1 MHSGEKRLMRLNK
14 IPKTVFLLSIAL
26 LALLITGCYP
36 DHNQSTFD
44 PRGPV
49 AAEQLEVFWWILIG
63 GFIVFVLVEAA
74 LIYAIFK
81 FRVKN
86 ESDIPVQT
94 HGNHT
99 LEIIWT
105 AIPAVLL
112 IILMVPTIQTLF
124 YMYEA
129 PKTTKPEHT
138 LEAIGHQWWFE
149 FRYPDPSNSE
159 KEIVTANEVYIPVGY
174 PVAIN
179 LESVDVIHSFW
190 VPKLAGKTDM
200 VPSEGNFMWFE
211 ADEPGEYYGQCAEYC
226 GTSHANM
233 KFKVIAVP
241 ENEFNSW
248 LMAQSNPAM
257 ESSDPLVKEGAGV
270 FKTAG
275 CTGCHATKTIVN
287 KGSKGRV
294 GPNLAH
300 VASRRDL
307 AAGMMRN
314 ANENG
319 SLNDALL
326 QENLRTWIE
335 DPEQVKPGNLMS
347 RGAQVYTDPDKK
359 LTEEQVSQLVHYLSS
374 LK

>member
-1 MHSGEKRLMRLNK
+1 MDSGERKLMQLNK

-26 LALLITGCYP
+26 FALLITGCYP

-149 FRYPDPSNSE
+149 FRYPDPSNPE

-233 KFKVIAVP
+233 KFKVVAVP
-241 ENEFNSW
+241 ENEFNAW
-248 LMAQSNPAM
+248 LLAQSNPAM

-270 FKTAG
+270 FKRAG

-326 QENLRTWIE
+326 QENLRIWIE

-347 RGAQVYTDPDKK
+347 KGAQVYTDPDKK
-359 LTEEQVSQLVHYLSS
+359 LTEEQISQLVHYLSS

>member
-1 MHSGEKRLMRLNK
+1 MNSVERKLMQFNK
-14 IPKTVFLLSIAL
+14 IPKTAFLLSMTL
-26 LALLITGCYP
+26 LVLLITGCYP

-63 GFIVFVLVEAA
+63 GFIVFVLVEAG
-74 LIYAIFK
+74 LIYAIIK
-81 FRVKN
+81 FRAKN
-86 ESDIPVQT
+86 DSDIPVQT
-94 HGNHT
+94 HGNHK

-112 IILMVPTIQTLF
+112 IILMIPTIQTLF

-149 FRYPDPSNSE
+149 FRYPDPSNPE

-211 ADEPGEYYGQCAEYC
+211 ADEPGEY
-226 GTSHANM
+226 
-233 KFKVIAVP
+233 
-241 ENEFNSW
+241 
-248 LMAQSNPAM
+248 L
-257 ESSDPLVKEGAGV
+257 
-270 FKTAG
+270 
-275 CTGCHATKTIVN
+275 
-287 KGSKGRV
+287 
-294 GPNLAH
+294 
-300 VASRRDL
+300 
-307 AAGMMRN
+307 
-314 ANENG
+314 
-319 SLNDALL
+319 SL
-326 QENLRTWIE
+326 I
-335 DPEQVKPGNLMS
+335 
-347 RGAQVYTDPDKK
+347 
-359 LTEEQVSQLVHYLSS
+359 HI
-374 LK
+374 